1 MVIRVF
7 VVAAVRLYREGLA
20 LILDQPC
27 GIEVVGTAS
36 DAAEAVV
43 MLRRLK
49 QTPHVVLVD
58 VAETDGISGIRRIF
72 LALPGVRIVAVTV
85 PEAED
90 DVIACAEAGVAA
102 YVTREGSPEDLIATV
117 VRASRGEALS
127 SPAMTAALLR
137 RISVLAGRAQGFSG
151 GPVLTPRELQIA
163 ELIEQGLANK
173 EIAARLQV
181 ELPTVKN
188 HVHRILEKLGV
199 HRRAEAASWM
209 RAGGAATVASDPRHA
224 TDY

>member
-1 MVIRVF
+1 MIRVF
-7 VVAAVRLYREGLA
+7 VVAAIRLYREGLA
-20 LILDQPC
+20 LILDQQS
-27 GIEVVGTAS
+27 GIEVVGRAR

-43 MLRRLK
+43 MLSRLE
-49 QTPHVVLVD
+49 QRAQVVLVD
-58 VAETDGISGIRRIF
+58 VAEPDGISGVRRIF
-72 LALPGVRIVAVTV
+72 LALPGVRIVAITV
-85 PEAED
+85 SEAED
-90 DVIACAEAGVAA
+90 EVIACAEAGVAA
-102 YVTREGSPEDLIATV
+102 YVTREGSPEDLIATI

-137 RISVLAGRAQGFSG
+137 RISVLAGRAQGFNG

-173 EIAARLQV
+173 EIAARLRV

-199 HRRAEAASWM
+199 HRRAEAAAWM
-209 RAGGAATVASDPRHA
+209 RAGGTALVVSDPRHSA
-224 TDY
+224 N